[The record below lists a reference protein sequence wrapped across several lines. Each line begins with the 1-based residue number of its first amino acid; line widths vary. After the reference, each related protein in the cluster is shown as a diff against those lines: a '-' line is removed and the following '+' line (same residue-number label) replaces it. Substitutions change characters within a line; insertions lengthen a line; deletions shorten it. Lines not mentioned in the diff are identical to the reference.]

1 MNEAL
6 LGLLWLHIL
15 VFCRFGTALILLPGL
30 SNPRFPVTV
39 RILFALM
46 LTLALTPMLA
56 GKLEPALATSE
67 RLQHSIVTEII
78 IGLAFGFWSYLFL
91 QASRYAGAIIS
102 TVVGLAG
109 IPGQPIDEHDPT
121 SHLASMLSLG
131 ATAMLFATDLPLLSI
146 EALTRSYETMP
157 VLGMPSTDWLA
168 ENSVKLIRDTSVL
181 AVQVSSPFIVLVI
194 VTNLALG
201 LCGKFTP
208 QLQVY
213 FAALGLT
220 ILLSFLML
228 GWLFPTISR
237 LPTEAYASWLA
248 QAVQ

>member
-1 MNEAL
+1 MTDGLQA
-6 LGLLWLHIL
+6 LLWLHVL
-15 VFCRFGTALILLPGL
+15 VFCRFGSALVLLPGL

-39 RILFALM
+39 RVFFALM
-46 LTLALTPMLA
+46 LTVALTPMLA
-56 GKLEPALATSE
+56 DKIQPAVSSGRPLQYAFVSE
-67 RLQHSIVTEII
+67 ILV
-78 IGLAFGFWSYLFL
+78 GLAFGFWSYLFL

-121 SHLASMLSLG
+121 SHLASLLSLG
-131 ATAMLFATDLPLLSI
+131 ATAMIFATDLPLLSV
-146 EALTRSYETMP
+146 EALARSYDTMP
-157 VLGMPSTDWLA
+157 VLGIPASDWLA

-181 AVQVSSPFIVLVI
+181 AVQVSSPFIVLVV

-220 ILLSFLML
+220 ILLSFLLL

-237 LPTEAYASWLA
+237 LPTEAYASWLS
-248 QAVQ
+248 QALQ